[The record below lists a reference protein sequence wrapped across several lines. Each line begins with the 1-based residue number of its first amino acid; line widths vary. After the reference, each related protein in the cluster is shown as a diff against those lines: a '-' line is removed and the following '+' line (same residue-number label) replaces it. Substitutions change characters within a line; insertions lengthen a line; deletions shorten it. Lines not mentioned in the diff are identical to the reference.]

1 MEKSS
6 VQTAPGSPERL
17 VGHLVSHLER
27 HRLWDSLLLCIPP
40 FLVFSSLMIFLYHS
54 AWVARGSLIF
64 VSAAV
69 LGMALLLGLWRC
81 RAAAPSVRIA
91 ARLIDERVEG
101 KERFVTLATVD
112 PSVCPSSLL
121 ARLRHEAA
129 GLLHRLDPDRDFP
142 YLVKRSFFQ
151 SLIGSLSAIL
161 LFLLLLQIPSFFTP
175 SAPRDNELALLAQ
188 KLSQVPRFSEL
199 ARSLETLAL
208 RLREGART
216 SVEQRSLIQEV
227 LKQLASQLAAEQQ
240 LGGTA
245 SDLLNQAANALRE
258 LEQGLEGDQQ
268 RGAGGRKEQLSG
280 EREGDRKETGKGMRE
295 ERQGELSG
303 VGGKEL
309 KEGQPERGE
318 KQEAGK
324 QQAEKDQSKGESD
337 GKGRE
342 KSGEVKGMGKEE
354 KEGKGSKNV
363 GEEIPRGKAAER
375 FLKPGEE
382 GEKGVKGAR
391 FVTVQLPEEESG
403 GQSGQSGPGNRGK
416 MRPKVPVSNVP
427 LQRPDSPNASPEK
440 QPLPLEYRGLIR

>member
-1 MEKSS
+1 ME
-6 VQTAPGSPERL
+6 TASGSPERL
-17 VGHLVSHLER
+17 VGRLVSHLER

-69 LGMALLLGLWRC
+69 LGMASLLGLWRC
-81 RAAAPSVRIA
+81 RAAAPSVHIA

-101 KERFVTLATVD
+101 KERFVSLATVD

-129 GLLHRLDPDRDFP
+129 GLLHRLDLDRDFP
-142 YLVKRSFFQ
+142 YRVKRSFFQ

-161 LFLLLLQIPSFFTP
+161 LFLLLLQISSFFAP
-175 SAPRDNELALLAQ
+175 PAPRANELALLAQ

-199 ARSLETLAL
+199 ARRLETLAL
-208 RLREGART
+208 RLRESART
-216 SVEQRSLIQEV
+216 SAEQRSMIQEI

-268 RGAGGRKEQLSG
+268 RGAGGREEQLSG
-280 EREGDRKETGKGMRE
+280 EGDGKETGKGMRE

-303 VGGKEL
+303 VGGKKL

-318 KQEAGK
+318 KQAAGK
-324 QQAEKDQSKGESD
+324 QQAGKDQGKGESD
-337 GKGRE
+337 GRERE

-363 GEEIPRGKAAER
+363 GKEIPRGKPAER

-416 MRPKVPVSNVP
+416 TRPKVPVSNVP
-427 LQRPDSPNASPEK
+427 LQRPDSPEASPEK